1 MSANLSSIRE
11 RFPQYKDVDD
21 ATLADALYR
30 KHYSDVPR
38 AEFDRRMGIAPTVE
52 PDKATLDAVMSP
64 MSAGP
69 GGETI
74 RANAAGN
81 TRAQM
86 PLPDIQRAYRV
97 AQDRG
102 DRPEQRAM
110 AEAYV
115 ERERR
120 DSPVM
125 MGVDDRVRAMA
136 RGVPFVGEYLD
147 EATAFTSGMFDPKKR
162 EEVRD
167 YQRARDRTFD
177 QASPG
182 QAMVAK
188 ALGGVGGTIA
198 ALPAASAVTGG
209 QLLLGVGAKSVPGA
223 IGRGIAAG
231 AAQGAAGGYGRA
243 DETQDAG
250 KMALQDGAVGA
261 AFGGAVPAALA
272 AGKAG
277 WDKLASM
284 VTPGDML
291 DSVPK
296 AARKFFV
303 DQFGKNADVAAL
315 RGKMDDLGPNA
326 VLADVS
332 PEMLGIAQG
341 ASSRPGSRQAV
352 VEALMAR
359 DQGKNARIGAAM
371 NETLGPVVEP
381 SAIRAGIETGMDDL
395 GARYGDVIRQNAQAV
410 QTKPI
415 ADALDTLAVDLRG
428 PAQKAI
434 KDVRADLNIPG
445 TKELDPSPNAL
456 WQTRQAIDGKMKT
469 EADPKVLGRLQDAR
483 NMIDA
488 ELARSVSGIKQVD
501 GAFEELG
508 RQKDALKE
516 GATILR
522 SGPEAVRPADLAERV
537 AVAPQPKGLNI
548 GPSAEPLRLSQGAR
562 AEIDRIVGSNA
573 NDVAA
578 MRQLLKGEGDWNR
591 DKLRMVFGPDKADR
605 LLKVLDAETTMENT
619 FRQVVGGSQ
628 TGVKEGFR
636 DFINE
641 AGRGVNVP
649 VEASGIGLLARGGKK
664 LLERLTGS
672 NNEAKAAQFADDLG
686 RLSVAGGAEAQAVID
701 AIMKRQAQSAN
712 AQAFN
717 DFAGRLGAGA
727 GRADD
732 PLAMKSAV
740 VAAIIARDRAR
751 QEAEARRR

>member
-38 AEFDRRMGIAPTVE
+38 DEFNRRIGLAPVVE
-52 PDKATLDAVMSP
+52 PDKAAIEAVISP
-64 MSAGP
+64 LSAGP
-69 GGETI
+69 GGETV

-81 TRAQM
+81 TRSQM

-97 AQDRG
+97 AQERG

-120 DSPVM
+120 DSPVI
-125 MGVDDRVRAMA
+125 MGVGDRVRTVA

-147 EATAFTSGMFDPKKR
+147 EASALTSGMFDPKMR

-167 YQRARDRTFD
+167 YQRARDRSFD
-177 QASPG
+177 AANPN

-188 ALGGVGGTIA
+188 AIGGIGGTIA
-198 ALPAASAVTGG
+198 AIPYASAVKGG
-209 QLLLGVGAKSVPGA
+209 QMALGVGAKSVPGA
-223 IGRGIAAG
+223 IGRGLVAG
-231 AAQGAAGGYGRA
+231 ALQGGAGGYGRA

-250 KMALQDGAVGA
+250 KMAATDAAIGA
-261 AFGGAVPAALA
+261 AFGGVVPAALA
-272 AGKAG
+272 TGKAA
-277 WDKLASM
+277 WDKLAAM
-284 VTPGDML
+284 VTPNDVL

-303 DQFGKNADVAAL
+303 DQFGKRADVAAL
-315 RGKMDDLGPNA
+315 RGKLDELGPNA

-341 ASSRPGSRQAV
+341 ASSRPSSRQAV
-352 VEALMAR
+352 VDALTAR
-359 DQGKNARIGAAM
+359 DAGKSTRLAQAT

-381 SAIRAGIETGMDDL
+381 SRINRAIAENMDEV
-395 GARYGDVIRQNAQAV
+395 GNQYGDVIRRNAQAV
-410 QTKPI
+410 DTKRI
-415 ADALDTLAVDLRG
+415 ADELDTLAVDLRG
-428 PAQKAI
+428 PAQKV
-434 KDVRADLNIPG
+434 VREIRSDLNIPG
-445 TKELDPSPNAL
+445 TKELDPSPGAL
-456 WQTRQAIDGKMKT
+456 WQTRQSIDGKMRT
-469 EADPKVLGRLQDAR
+469 ETDPKALGQLQAAR
-483 NMIDA
+483 DRIDA
-488 ELARSVSGIKQVD
+488 ELASSVPGIKQVD
-501 GAFEELG
+501 GRFEELA
-508 RQKDALKE
+508 RQRDGLKE
-516 GATILR
+516 GATIFR
-522 SGPEAVRPADLAERV
+522 SGPEAVRPADFAERI
-537 AVAPQPKGLNI
+537 AAAPQPKGLTI

-562 AEIDRIVGSNA
+562 AEIDRIVGSNS

-591 DKLRMVFGPDKADR
+591 DKLRMTFGADKADR
-605 LLKVLDAETTMENT
+605 LLRVLDAEGVMEST

-636 DFINE
+636 TFIDD
-641 AGRGVNVP
+641 ASKGVNVP
-649 VEASGIGLLARGGKK
+649 AEASGVGLLLRGGKK
-664 LLERLTGS
+664 VLERVTGS
-672 NNEAKAAQFADDLG
+672 NNEAKAEQFADELA
-686 RLSVAGGAEAQAVID
+686 RLSVAGGSEAQAIIAAVL
-701 AIMKRQAQSAN
+701 KRQSRAAN
-712 AQAFN
+712 DLSFN

-732 PLAMKSAV
+732 PMGMKSAV
-740 VAAIIARDRAR
+740 VLSLMARDRAR